1 MPFFDRHLIV
11 LASPHDGLPPELP
24 GGAGKPMPIPPQPMA
39 PVYSAEHVRS
49 FDPVGIGHTALGIK
63 NLYVVGRENLPGLGI
78 EGEFVS
84 AWGLARL
91 LTTSRPRREILRRPI
106 LVREG

>member
-1 MPFFDRHLIV
+1 MPRFVRHLMV

-24 GGAGKPMPIPPQPMA
+24 GVQGKPMPIAAQPMA

-49 FDPVGIGHTALGIK
+49 FDPVGSGHGALGIK
-63 NLYVVGRENLPGLGI
+63 NLYVVGRENLPGHGI

-84 AWGLARL
+84 AWRLARL
-91 LTTSRPRREILRRPI
+91 LTTSRPRRDVLRRPI
-106 LVREG
+106 LVGEG

>member
-1 MPFFDRHLIV
+1 
-11 LASPHDGLPPELP
+11 
-24 GGAGKPMPIPPQPMA
+24 
-39 PVYSAEHVRS
+39 VRGDTPS
-49 FDPVGIGHTALGIK
+49 RRRRR
-63 NLYVVGRENLPGLGI
+63 VVGRENLPGLGI

-91 LTTSRPRREILRRPI
+91 LTTSRPRRDILRRPI